1 MRAVVKYAN
10 QSEAVE
16 VRDTPVPDVTPGT
29 VLVKVA
35 AVGVCGSDI
44 HMWHN
49 TQSASSKGVLP
60 VTLGPRIMRA
70 DTATLAGLAVW
81 QSICGDWR

>member
-44 HMWHN
+44 PMWH
-49 TQSASSKGVLP
+49 QHPERELEG
-60 VTLGPRIMRA
+60 RA
-70 DTATLAGLAVW
+70 AGHTWARV
-81 QSICGDWR
+81 GRDHPGGR

>member
-10 QSEAVE
+10 RSEAVE
-16 VRDTPVPDVTPGT
+16 VRDTPVPGVTPGT

-35 AVGVCGSDI
+35 TAGVRGSDI
-44 HMWHN
+44 HLWHN

-60 VTLGPRIMRA
+60 GTLGHESAGTIEVVGRA
-70 DTATLAGLAVW
+70 
-81 QSICGDWR
+81 